1 MKSFFLTMLFVLS
14 PFSYAAESQLNP
26 STSWG
31 DSVIRVQRGRGHPGD
46 KATIQSGDVINGLAG
61 RGYNGSAFTTSDG
74 ISLELQASEAWT
86 STANGTKLLIKTTP
100 VTTATAATSLTVS
113 SAGLGLLSDA
123 APRTNLTPLSAGT
136 LVWNSADNQL
146 CISTGTTVSTWVQV
160 ADGTTAC
167 SH

>member
-1 MKSFFLTMLFVLS
+1 MKSFFLCLILILS

-26 STSWG
+26 ATSWG
-31 DSVIRVQRGRGHPGD
+31 DSLIRVQRGRGHPGD
-46 KATIQSGDVINGLAG
+46 KISLISGDVINGLAG
-61 RGYNGSAFTTSDG
+61 RGYNGSAFTTSDA
-74 ISLELQASEAWT
+74 ISLEFQASESWT
-86 STANGTKLLIKTTP
+86 STANGTMLLIKTTP

-136 LVWNSADNQL
+136 IVWNSADGQL
-146 CISTGTTVSTWVQV
+146 CVSSGTTATTWVQV
-160 ADGTTAC
+160 SSPTVAC